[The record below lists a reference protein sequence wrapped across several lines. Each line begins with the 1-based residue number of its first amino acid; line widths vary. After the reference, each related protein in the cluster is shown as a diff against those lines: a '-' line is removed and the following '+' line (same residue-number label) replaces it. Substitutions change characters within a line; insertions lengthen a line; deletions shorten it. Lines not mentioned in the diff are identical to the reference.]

1 MASLNS
7 TNNLFQ
13 SQSKVLWKVFEKTTP
28 EAPPIWDRWFN
39 SWEGDPERSFFQIL
53 PFYGF
58 GPLAL
63 KYEGQ
68 APALD
73 QAGEGTASMFP
84 YSTYSLKYGIT
95 QEANDEDPM
104 KINGRLPRLLRFAED
119 QTVELLLWN
128 QLNQAFN
135 SNVTIWDGQ
144 PLCSTAHPLAST
156 PGITYSNS
164 LGAVALTPETLQQT
178 EILMATLPDDR
189 NLATYRTPKM
199 LILPPPLQKTGEEI
213 IGSAYY
219 PYTNEN
225 RINVQQDKLE
235 PLVVRYLTYSAAGPY
250 PWFVTAGK
258 GDPGADAH
266 LVFVSFKHRHRQK
279 IWLDE
284 DTGNIYHKTEMRL
297 TQGAADGRGI
307 VGSQG
312 A

>member
-1 MASLNS
+1 MASANY
-7 TNNLFQ
+7 TQNLFQ

-28 EAPPIWDRWFN
+28 EAPPIFDRWFN
-39 SWEGDPERSFFQIL
+39 EWEGDKERSFFQIL

-63 KYEGQ
+63 KNEGSS
-68 APALD
+68 PALD
-73 QAGEGTASMFP
+73 QFGEGTASFFP

-95 QEANDEDPM
+95 QEADVEDPM
-104 KINGRLPRLLRFAED
+104 KINGKLPRLLRFAED
-119 QTVELLLWN
+119 QTVELLTWN
-128 QLNQAFN
+128 QFNQAFN
-135 SNVTIWDGQ
+135 ASVVLWDGQ
-144 PLCSTAHPLAST
+144 SLCSTAHPLASQPT
-156 PGITYSNS
+156 ATYSNS
-164 LGAVALTPETLQQT
+164 LGAVSLTPETLQQA

-189 NLATYRTPKM
+189 NLATFRTPKF
-199 LILPPPLQKTGEEI
+199 LVVPPPLQKTAEEI
-213 IGSAYY
+213 VGSAYY

-235 PLVVRYLTYSAAGPY
+235 PMVSRYITYTSTGPY

-258 GDPGADAH
+258 GEPGADAH

-279 IWLDE
+279 IWLDD

-297 TQGAADGRGI
+297 TQGAVDGRGF